1 MNKIVRE
8 MSVFEIGAPEDRLD
22 LEFCFLSGQVFR
34 WQRLPDDSWLGIEG
48 DYWYRITQSAS
59 TLEVESNATADDLIR
74 FLRLDWNA
82 VDMEKRIVTKAPE
95 LEPYMDALKGLRVLR
110 QSDPVET
117 FFTFLCTP
125 NNNIKRITQM
135 VHKLAA
141 RGPLLKT
148 VDGVDLHR
156 FPEAEVIAAIPE
168 QELRTES
175 FGYRAK
181 TIPHL
186 AQQLIE
192 RGDRKYLTDLKNGPY
207 KDAHRELVSMKGIG
221 PKLADCICLFGL
233 HHDEAVP
240 VDTHI
245 WQAMVR
251 LYFPQ
256 YKDAALTDKRYYEA
270 ADFFRDRLGN
280 LAGWAHQYLFYDN
293 VLNWRNR

>member
-1 MNKIVRE
+1 
-8 MSVFEIGAPEDRLD
+8 MSIFRIHAPRDRSD
-22 LEFCFLSGQVFR
+22 LEFCFSSGQVFR
-34 WQRLPDDSWLGIEG
+34 WQRLPDESWIGIDG
-48 DYWYRITQSAS
+48 DRWYRLSQLDNNID
-59 TLEVESNATADDLIR
+59 VESNATTNDLVR
-74 FLRLDWNA
+74 FLRLDWDA
-82 VDMEKRIVTKAPE
+82 DGIERQILEKAPE
-95 LEPYMDALKGLRVLR
+95 LQPYMGALKGLRVLR
-110 QSDPVET
+110 QSDPIET

-141 RGPLLKT
+141 RGPLVT
-148 VDGVDLHR
+148 TIEGIELHR

-168 QELRTES
+168 QDLRTES
-175 FGYRAK
+175 FGYRAN

-207 KDAHRELVSMKGIG
+207 KEAHKELASMKGIG